1 MVVAWQTVPRA
12 SVGAGRARDD
22 FRCRSSR
29 RRKSAHRPS
38 ADSISWHPLATPGLR
53 ALMIR
58 GGAARSGM
66 DTEYLSFTII
76 PRLNAPGPYRPRPL
90 QLGSAHDDR

>member
-22 FRCRSSR
+22 FRLSLLSST
-29 RRKSAHRPS
+29 KIGTSSS

-76 PRLNAPGPYRPRPL
+76 PRLNAPGAYRPCPL